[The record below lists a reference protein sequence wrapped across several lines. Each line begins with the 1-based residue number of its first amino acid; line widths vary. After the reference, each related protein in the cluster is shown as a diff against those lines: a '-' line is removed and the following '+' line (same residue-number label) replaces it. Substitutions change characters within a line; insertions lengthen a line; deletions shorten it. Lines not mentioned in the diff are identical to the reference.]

1 MKPQGDISRFV
12 RGIKTVMQTEY
23 LTPFLE
29 QQMELAGELL
39 DKLEG
44 CNHVSTKVLNEVVRT
59 DNQLKEKLNHS
70 MELAVTKA
78 KRDKTLD
85 KPLTQLNKSL
95 YNLDDIDL
103 NIFKKLTIQDR
114 NELKNKVKQI
124 EEKLEQLKNK
134 LEELE

>member
-1 MKPQGDISRFV
+1 
-12 RGIKTVMQTEY
+12 
-23 LTPFLE
+23 
-29 QQMELAGELL
+29 
-39 DKLEG
+39 
-44 CNHVSTKVLNEVVRT
+44 
-59 DNQLKEKLNHS
+59 